1 MVTFLDVGLTN
12 AFGSVF
18 AFIFVWVITYALLHK
33 FKFLGDSVALNGV
46 LAVAV
51 AFISI
56 ISDIFVDV
64 INTMIPYFAIAI
76 IFFILLLILFQIF
89 GAKEEH
95 IRTTMQNDKAI
106 VWTIIGVGMAIF
118 AISLGQVL
126 GQQFTDVSFQD
137 SDTPVVDDGS
147 VASADFEKNIFS
159 TFTNPKVLGL
169 IIMFV
174 IGIFAIAL
182 LSAESIPKG
191 KS

>member
-1 MVTFLDVGLTN
+1 
-12 AFGSVF
+12 
-18 AFIFVWVITYALLHK
+18 
-33 FKFLGDSVALNGV
+33 
-46 LAVAV
+46 
-51 AFISI
+51 
-56 ISDIFVDV
+56 
-64 INTMIPYFAIAI
+64 
-76 IFFILLLILFQIF
+76 
-89 GAKEEH
+89 
-95 IRTTMQNDKAI
+95 MQNDKAI